1 MASPLAELLIVIGV
15 DHEKAEKAI
24 ESMSEKVKENF
35 KEMGKTVLEFLG
47 VLGGVAEFASFF
59 ENTIKAQVAV
69 QRLSQE
75 FHVGSEEIS
84 TFQIAAERVG
94 GSAEGVN
101 SAITSLGEKLSV
113 LGTKMRGA
121 RMSGMALGMA
131 MGYEGKQAEEMGVKI
146 FKGMKAPEALAKLAE
161 QMHGMEFG
169 KAMKLGQMVGLDEGT
184 VRLMTKT
191 KEEYEEL
198 MDRAKQF
205 AMTQEET
212 ESAEKFEEAQKD
224 MEAALHKVGMEIIDH
239 ILPALQL
246 MADKLAGAAAVM
258 AAHPGYAKAIVVA
271 LVAMGSA
278 FLIAAGNAAFS
289 WMNIYLIGEKSM
301 YHVVLQLF
309 GVEKAADRSA
319 TAFVRS
325 AAAAI
330 ASWTKQA
337 AIGIANAAKVVASW
351 FTVGVAADKTSI
363 SYAAAATASEASWTA
378 QAAESEEA
386 ELVGAEFYAVD
397 AAAASE
403 VIAYEAAGAAASK
416 SWLSQLGSA
425 IKSGVAIVWNI
436 VKVGA
441 AWVWTGIQAMVTG
454 IKMAAAWVI
463 GLGPIAWIIAG
474 IAAVIAILVALEVK
488 FHIFEAAWG
497 WIKTAASDALNWIED
512 KLMAIG
518 TLIKDYILAP
528 FKVLGNL
535 LHGDFK
541 GALNVGLDVV
551 KDWGKVLGVGG
562 AKAPGLEPAFAG
574 GGVSALMPS
583 APSRRTSTPT
593 HHVTAHVTAHVTPRA
608 PGGIQP
614 AASPEGPHIPTDEE
628 FNKAWEAHHVMRMN
642 AAAAASSIHASAA
655 LPPSVVSQSTNSE
668 TTKKVDK
675 HVTIGEINVHTQ
687 ATDAKGV
694 ASAIGGALE
703 NTVNQSDGAMS

>member
-59 ENTIKAQVAV
+59 EHTIQAQVAV

-75 FHVGSEEIS
+75 FHIGSEEIS

-94 GSAEGVN
+94 GTAEGVN
-101 SAITSLGEKLSV
+101 STITSLGEKLSV

-146 FKGMKAPEALAKLAE
+146 FKGMKAPEALAKITE
-161 QMHGMEFG
+161 SMHGMEFG
-169 KAMKLGQMVGLDEGT
+169 KAMKLGQMIGMDEGS
-184 VRLMTKT
+184 VRLATKT
-191 KEEYEEL
+191 KEEYDEL
-198 MDRAKQF
+198 IDRAKQF

-224 MEAALHKVGMEIIDH
+224 MEAAMHKVGMEIIDH
-239 ILPALQL
+239 ILPALQW
-246 MADKLAGAAAVM
+246 MADKLAMASAAMAKHPQFAKLIVIGLTALGGAFILASINATISWVNINL
-258 AAHPGYAKAIVVA
+258 AGAKH
-271 LVAMGSA
+271 
-278 FLIAAGNAAFS
+278 
-289 WMNIYLIGEKSM
+289 M
-301 YHVVLQLF
+301 YHIVAQLM
-309 GVEKAADRSA
+309 GVEKAADK
-319 TAFVRS
+319 S
-325 AAAAI
+325 AAAFIRSALAAV

-337 AIGIANAAKVVASW
+337 AISTARVIASW
-351 FTVGVAADKTSI
+351 FGAGAAADKTSV

-403 VIAYEAAGAAASK
+403 VDAYKAAGAAASK

-425 IKSGVAIVWNI
+425 IKSGVAIAWNI
-436 VKVGA
+436 MKVGA
-441 AWVWTGIQAMVTG
+441 AWIWTGIQAMATG

-463 GLGPIAWIIAG
+463 GLGPVAWIIAG
-474 IAAVIAILVALEVK
+474 IVAVIAILVALEVK

-551 KDWGKVLGVGG
+551 KDWGKVLGFGG

-574 GGVSALMPS
+574 GGGGVSALMSS

-675 HVTIGEINVHTQ
+675 HVTIGEITVHTQ

-694 ASAIGGALE
+694 ANAISGALE